1 MTGVHAELGG
11 SRQFGSEI
19 WLVTAP
25 IEASQLSVLKS
36 EPVMIIIIKKRKM
49 GLEVGMKRKK
59 KKKKMG

>member
-36 EPVMIIIIKKRKM
+36 EPVMIKKEGKWD
-49 GLEVGMKRKK
+49 
-59 KKKKMG
+59 